1 MKVFNPI
8 LSGFHADPSIV
19 NVNGEIFIANST
31 FEWFPGVEIH
41 RSKDMIH
48 WDSVPSPLSEK
59 RLLDMAGNK
68 ASCGIWAP
76 CLSWSEGIF
85 YLVFTNVRSWNDGPW
100 KDTPNF
106 ITTAKSIEG
115 PWSDPVFMNASGF
128 DASLFHDDD
137 GKKWFVNMEWDY
149 RGSGARQFSG
159 ILLQEFDPVQKKLTG
174 GVHKIFSGTD
184 IGLVEGPHIYKRN
197 GWYYIFAAEGGTC
210 DEHAITCARSRTIF
224 GPYEIHP
231 SNPLITSYGQNCSL
245 TRAGHGSWCV
255 SPDGKKD
262 YLVYLCGRPTEKNR
276 CILGRETGLAEIE
289 WKDDWPFVKQPDG
302 TFGNFPPEYVEIPGS
317 EGEIP
322 SGGGVIHAAEKY
334 TFSDTKFLRDFKT
347 LRIPPDEKRFSISER
362 KGFLRIHGGQSPL
375 SCFMQGLL
383 ARRQTDFDFEAETKF
398 EFSPENFQQFAG
410 MIYRY
415 DEQTQYICAA
425 TFHETKGKVLQVLT
439 IMPEGFSRGMEIQ
452 LDEKNPV
459 WIKLIVHGE
468 NGFFYWSQD
477 GKNFRQIRPLLD
489 ASKLSD
495 EYGGQGFTGAFVGM
509 FCADMVSYENFADY
523 EYFSYK
529 KI

>member
-1 MKVFNPI
+1 
-8 LSGFHADPSIV
+8 
-19 NVNGEIFIANST
+19 
-31 FEWFPGVEIH
+31 
-41 RSKDMIH
+41 
-48 WDSVPSPLSEK
+48 
-59 RLLDMAGNK
+59 
-68 ASCGIWAP
+68 
-76 CLSWSEGIF
+76 
-85 YLVFTNVRSWNDGPW
+85 
-100 KDTPNF
+100 
-106 ITTAKSIEG
+106 
-115 PWSDPVFMNASGF
+115 
-128 DASLFHDDD
+128 
-137 GKKWFVNMEWDY
+137 
-149 RGSGARQFSG
+149 
-159 ILLQEFDPVQKKLTG
+159 
-174 GVHKIFSGTD
+174 
-184 IGLVEGPHIYKRN
+184 
-197 GWYYIFAAEGGTC
+197 
-210 DEHAITCARSRTIF
+210 
-224 GPYEIHP
+224 
-231 SNPLITSYGQNCSL
+231 
-245 TRAGHGSWCV
+245 
-255 SPDGKKD
+255 
-262 YLVYLCGRPTEKNR
+262 
-276 CILGRETGLAEIE
+276 
-289 WKDDWPFVKQPDG
+289 
-302 TFGNFPPEYVEIPGS
+302 
-317 EGEIP
+317 
-322 SGGGVIHAAEKY
+322 
-334 TFSDTKFLRDFKT
+334 
-347 LRIPPDEKRFSISER
+347 
-362 KGFLRIHGGQSPL
+362 
-375 SCFMQGLL
+375 MQGLL